1 MRKKVIYGAVLQ
13 LMFWPTL
20 IFAQSAG
27 SAWNLLK
34 EEQKSF
40 TRTLKSTPKD
50 SSTINPIA
58 RNFETGI
65 NYTYAAV
72 KADGSVSSN
81 EKDKAYRS
89 IAFFVREL
97 RNSIEAQKIEIYDIP
112 VLLSSYKNIL
122 NALIHH
128 KPVAPLLEPLSP
140 KHSQVLVSALSQYK
154 EYPMLDDVTAYKR
167 ISSSPEYILQFLES
181 KPGFRFADSL
191 LLDVAANDPLRVVYY
206 LNRDRTG
213 LQDKIRNT
221 NNAYLKQIVA
231 LSQNK
236 NASELIPFVM
246 QIADTKMT
254 VEEIL
259 EKRTNIIQ
267 YYQLLVNTLQES
279 IASKDSNSI
288 FLKPLRNAIKQK
300 SLAFFVNPIN
310 DLHNSSDAVRFA
322 SIKDLRP
329 EDVYYIIT
337 SCGEDLYTSSYLGL
351 YKRLV
356 DQYKDQ
362 SSAQILE
369 HVKYDKYRAF
379 VRLAANYNVLADY
392 LSKMRQQEMVTLLKQ
407 LIAGIEG
414 DTDAGL
420 EAAMD
425 IADCFAALSTV
436 PETRDVIETEL
447 LANLNRCKSGQNYL
461 CVKLYN
467 ILYQVFALVKQDD
480 DTNKLWATLG
490 NYDVLKRNDLE
501 NKNGEIVQLVL
512 FYGDEDGVASF
523 SNFMKLYADP
533 KKWEIAKNENWV
545 SIRSIGEKPLLIYAN
560 LPLSSKDEL
569 DIKAQDILIEHL
581 SQQSLEPTVLVHRGH
596 SYHLD
601 NTLKRLTPS
610 VKLAILGSCGGY
622 NKGISI
628 AHINPD
634 IQFIGS
640 KKTGA
645 KSVNDPILYAIN
657 ETLVKNE
664 DISWTEIWSNMTKK
678 FSKDE
683 ATLNLFN
690 EYFPP
695 NKNVS
700 LFVLKLFMYE
710 DRFVFTNSS
719 SQPAAPVALNQ

>member
-1 MRKKVIYGAVLQ
+1 MRKKVIYVAVLQ
-13 LMFWPTL
+13 LLLWPTL
-20 IFAQSAG
+20 IFAQSQT
-27 SAWNLLK
+27 SAWNMLK

-40 TRTLKSTPKD
+40 SRTLKSTPKD
-50 SSTINPIA
+50 SSTINPIL

-72 KADGSVSSN
+72 KADGSVPSN

-89 IAFFVREL
+89 IAFFVREM
-97 RNSIEAQKIEIYDIP
+97 RNSIEQQKIEVYDIP
-112 VLLSSYKNIL
+112 VVLNSFKSIL

-128 KPVAPLLEPLSP
+128 KPVTPLLQPLAS
-140 KHSQVLVSALSQYK
+140 KHSQVLASAFSQYK
-154 EYPMLDDVTAYKR
+154 EYTLIDDVTAYKR
-167 ISSSPEYILQFLES
+167 ISSSPEYILTFLEQ

-206 LNRDRTG
+206 LNRDKG
-213 LQDKIRNT
+213 IQDRIRNS
-221 NNAYLKQIVA
+221 NNKYLQQIVILA
-231 LSQNK
+231 ENK

-246 QIADTKMT
+246 QIADNKMT

-259 EKRTNIIQ
+259 KKRTNIIQ
-267 YYQLLVNTLQES
+267 YYQLLVNTLQET
-279 IASKDSNSI
+279 IISKDSTSI
-288 FLKPLRNAIKQK
+288 FIKPLRNAIKQK

-322 SIKDLRP
+322 SVKGLRP
-329 EDVYYIIT
+329 EDLYYIIT
-337 SCGEDLYTSSYLGL
+337 SCGEELYTSSYLGL
-351 YKRLV
+351 YKRLME
-356 DQYKDQ
+356 QFKGQ
-362 SSAQILE
+362 SAEQILKL
-369 HVKYDKYRAF
+369 VNYDKYRAF
-379 VRLAANYNVLADY
+379 IRLAANYNVLADY
-392 LSKMRQQEMVTLLKQ
+392 LSKMPEHEMANLLKQ
-407 LIAGIEG
+407 FIAGIEG
-414 DTDAGL
+414 DSDAGL

-425 IADCFAALSTV
+425 IADCFASLSSV
-436 PETRDVIETEL
+436 PETRDIIEKQL
-447 LANLNRCKSGQNYL
+447 LFNLNRCKKGQNYL

-467 ILYQVFALVKQDD
+467 ILYQVFGLVKQDD

-490 NYDVLKRNDLE
+490 NYDVLKHEALE
-501 NKNGEIVQLVL
+501 NKKGEIIQLVL
-512 FYGDEDGVASF
+512 FYGDEDGVSSF
-523 SNFMKLYADP
+523 NNFMKPYTDS
-533 KKWEIAKNENWV
+533 KKWDVTKNENWV
-545 SIRSIGEKPLLIYAN
+545 SIRSNSEKPLLIYAN

-569 DIKAQDILIEHL
+569 DIKAQDLLAEYL
-581 SQQSLEPTVLVHRGH
+581 AQQSQEPTVLVHRGH

-601 NTLKRLTPS
+601 KTLRRLTPS

-634 IQFIGS
+634 VQFIGS

-657 ETLVKNE
+657 ETLMKND
-664 DISWTEIWSNMTKK
+664 DISWPDIWSRLTKK

-695 NKNVS
+695 NKNIS
-700 LFVLKLFMYE
+700 LFVLKLFIY
-710 DRFVFTNSS
+710 DNRFVFANSS
-719 SQPAAPVALNQ
+719 TRPAGQVARNQ